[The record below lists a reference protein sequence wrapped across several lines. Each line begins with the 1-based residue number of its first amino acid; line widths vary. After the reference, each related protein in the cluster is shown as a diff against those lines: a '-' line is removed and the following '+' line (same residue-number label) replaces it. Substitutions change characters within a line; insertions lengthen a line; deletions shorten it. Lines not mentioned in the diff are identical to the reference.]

1 MRIWKSWI
9 VTRKDLSVFK
19 KNKYVLY
26 SLIAMPIILG
36 VVLPVIFIFALNTQI
51 TSASLTHTQV
61 MAAVDQI
68 VGLATM
74 YFVLIPAILP
84 SIIASYS
91 FVGEKIEKSL
101 EPLLAT
107 PTTDGELLLGKS
119 LAAFIPCMVVTYIG
133 AAISAILI
141 DIWSITTTQ
150 ISTFLIPNPYWLL
163 VIGGIAPLACIMSVE
178 ANIIVSSKVNDI
190 RAAQQ
195 LGGLVVLPLVFIVI
209 FASTSAQLSMILAI
223 AVLAAL
229 AIADIALFYLSKAT
243 FQREEIL
250 TKWK

>member
-1 MRIWKSWI
+1 MRLWKSLI
-9 VTRKDLSVFK
+9 VTKKDLSVFR

-36 VVLPVIFIFALNTQI
+36 VVLPIIFIFALNAEI
-51 TSASLTHTQV
+51 TSGALSHEQALV
-61 MAAVDQI
+61 AAGQI
-68 VGLATM
+68 VDLATM

-119 LAAFIPCMVVTYIG
+119 LASFIPCMVVTYVG
-133 AAISAILI
+133 AAISAIII
-141 DIWSITTTQ
+141 DAWSVTTSQ
-150 ISTFLIPNPYWLL
+150 IGTILIPNPYWLM
-163 VIGGIAPLACIMSVE
+163 VIGVIAPLACIMSVE

-195 LGGLVVLPLVFIVI
+195 LGGLIVLPLVFLVI
-209 FASTSAQLSMILAI
+209 FASTSAQLSTII
-223 AVLAAL
+223 TIVVIAAL
-229 AIADIALFYLSKAT
+229 AVADIALFYLSKAT

>member
-1 MRIWKSWI
+1 MRFWKSWI
-9 VTRKDLSVFK
+9 VTKKDLSVIK
-19 KNKYVLY
+19 RNKYVLY
-26 SLIAMPIILG
+26 SLIAMPIVLG
-36 VVLPVIFIFALNTQI
+36 VVLPVIFIFSL
-51 TSASLTHTQV
+51 SAGASQLPREELIQAANQV
-61 MAAVDQI
+61 ANL
-68 VGLATM
+68 GSM

-119 LAAFIPCMVVTYIG
+119 LAAFVPCMAVTYLA
-133 AAISAILI
+133 AAIFVPIIDYWSYITLGTFLLPNLYWAILMFV
-141 DIWSITTTQ
+141 IT
-150 ISTFLIPNPYWLL
+150 
-163 VIGGIAPLACIMSVE
+163 PLGCVMSVL
-178 ANIIVSSKVNDI
+178 ANVIVSSRVNDI

-195 LGGLVVLPLVFIVI
+195 LGSLVVLPLI
-209 FASTSAQLSMILAI
+209 FVVLFGSITSSTSLLLALVVSV
-223 AVLAAL
+223 ALAA
-229 AIADIALFYLSKAT
+229 ADIALFYLSKAT

>member
-1 MRIWKSWI
+1 MRLWKSWI
-9 VTRKDLSVFK
+9 VTQKDLSVFK

-26 SLIAMPIILG
+26 SLVAMPIIMG
-36 VVLPVIFIFALNTQI
+36 IVLPVIFIFALDTTI
-51 TSASLTHTQV
+51 ASPQV
-61 MAAVDQI
+61 TPAIALAAANQI
-68 VGLATM
+68 VNIATM
-74 YFVLIPAILP
+74 YLVLIASILP

-119 LAAFIPCMVVTYIG
+119 LAAFIPCIAVTLIG
-133 AAISAILI
+133 AAISTPIIDYWSYTRLGLI
-141 DIWSITTTQ
+141 
-150 ISTFLIPNPYWLL
+150 LIPNVFWVV
-163 VIGGIAPLACIMSVE
+163 VIGVIAPLSCIMSVE

-195 LGGLVVLPLVFIVI
+195 IGGLVVLPLIFIVV
-209 FASTSAQLSMILAI
+209 FASTSAQISVWLLIGVS
-223 AVLAAL
+223 AAL
-229 AIADIALFYLSKAT
+229 AIADIALFFLSKKT

>member
-1 MRIWKSWI
+1 MRLWKSWI
-9 VTRKDLSVFK
+9 VTQKDLSIFK

-26 SLIAMPIILG
+26 SLVAMPVIMG
-36 VVLPVIFIFALNTQI
+36 VVLPIIFIFALDAEI
-51 TSASLTHTQV
+51 ASPQVTHA
-61 MAAVDQI
+61 MALAAANQI
-68 VGLATM
+68 VSIATM
-74 YFVLIPAILP
+74 YLVLIASILP

-119 LAAFIPCMVVTYIG
+119 LASFIPCIAVTFLG
-133 AAISAILI
+133 AAISAPIIDYWSYTRLGLI
-141 DIWSITTTQ
+141 
-150 ISTFLIPNPYWLL
+150 LIPNLYWVL
-163 VIGGIAPLACIMSVE
+163 VIGLIAPLSCIMSVE
-178 ANIIVSSKVNDI
+178 ANIIVSSRVNDI

-195 LGGLVVLPLVFIVI
+195 LGGLVVLPLVFLVI
-209 FASTSAQLSMILAI
+209 FASTSAQLSIWLAI
-223 AVLAAL
+223 GVIAAL
-229 AIADIALFYLSKAT
+229 AIADVALFYLSKKT